1 MSARGHF
8 PFSVELF
15 TGEGRRQ
22 TSSVTQDAKHPTI
35 FMGVSRRS
43 ISKKIIFNVDG
54 GKHNNKQRKELTRM
68 SY

>member
-43 ISKKIIFNVDG
+43 ISKKIIFNVN
-54 GKHNNKQRKELTRM
+54 GKHNNKQRKEFTRK